1 MISFHNILSIAKYE
15 RKTLLRS
22 WFFRIFGIL
31 SLVVLF
37 GMNFGMII
45 EGGGGEGWA
54 IRSIPGAIPYF
65 NLLILN
71 VAQAIIAVF
80 LASDFLKRDKKLD
93 TTEVIYMRSMTN
105 GEYVVGKTWGNLQVF
120 LVLNVLVVI
129 MALIFNLLAKGTGI
143 SWISYGIYLVAIS
156 VPTLIFIMGL
166 SFLLM
171 SVIRNQAITF
181 VLILGYIG
189 ITLFL
194 LQAKFYYIF
203 DYMAFNIPML
213 NSEIVGFG
221 NLETIIIHRGIYLL
235 LGLGFIF
242 MTIFLLKRLPQSE
255 ATTWISLFLSII
267 FISGGGYLAYNHINN
282 FKLTEKFR
290 AEVVELNNKYVDVKT
305 PSTVTLNIS
314 VQHNPESIEATSEMT
329 LRNDSDGPFEKLIFS
344 LNDGLQISSLK
355 INGNETPFLREK
367 HLVIVSDKLDFN
379 PGEEIK
385 VQFTYAGKINEAL
398 CYLDIEEEVIQEKYG
413 KFVIN
418 VDKRYAF
425 ITPDYLLLTPEA
437 NWYPK
442 TGVTYSSANI
452 AWYQPQFIDFNLEV
466 ITREGLKAIS
476 QGEIK
481 EISAGQFTFENKHA
495 LTQISL
501 AVGNYKQKI
510 LQGKDVEFGVW
521 YLDGHDYFTD
531 SFEEINDTLSNVIN
545 ERFDDFKRTYK
556 LNYLSDKLS
565 LVEVPAQFKTFKR
578 AWASTQEYVQ
588 PEQILIP
595 EKGFMIRAFD
605 FESQKKNVTRWG
617 RGDNNMTPM
626 DIELRVLGEFIGTF
640 TTEQERNWQ
649 GGPGGGT
656 QTVTLSPYF
665 IFPMLYNFQNNIQS
679 DKWPI
684 TNRIFEAYLKNQ
696 VTDMRSVFMSS
707 MQGQSADERA
717 NIALQDSTFQ
727 EILADPQQK
736 GIIENVIKLKGDVLF
751 SMIEWKAGQEEFQA
765 FLRELLNEYVHRN
778 ISFDVFSQEIYEKFN
793 LELIPLMDEWFRA
806 KTLPGYLFSPVKAVK
821 VKTEDKIQTMVTFKA
836 TNFSDTDGLVKVSFR
851 LGGGPGGGRGG
862 RGGGMGGSDVIN
874 KLVYLEPHQTKDLS
888 YLLSVDP
895 RMIILNTMT
904 SKNIPQTMMSFFR
917 DVEED
922 TKAIAAE
929 YERVS
934 DIPVQM
940 ALPNETIVDNE
951 DPQFTVTKNE
961 KISLLEKWIVK
972 EKKSQSKYSG
982 INMWR
987 PPTNWTAI
995 TNSDFYGEYVR
1006 SAYYIKGGTGDLKV
1020 QWHLPVKEAGYFDVY
1035 VHMYKARMFGRG
1047 GGGGDDNGEY
1057 NYLIYDDEGAQEA
1070 IIDNK
1075 NVENGWN
1082 HLGTYY
1088 FTSDTALV
1096 ELSNKSKLKMVFAD
1110 AVKLVEQ

>member
-1 MISFHNILSIAKYE
+1 
-15 RKTLLRS
+15 
-22 WFFRIFGIL
+22 
-31 SLVVLF
+31 LV
-37 GMNFGMII
+37 
-45 EGGGGEGWA
+45 
-54 IRSIPGAIPYF
+54 
-65 NLLILN
+65 
-71 VAQAIIAVF
+71 
-80 LASDFLKRDKKLD
+80 
-93 TTEVIYMRSMTN
+93 
-105 GEYVVGKTWGNLQVF
+105 
-120 LVLNVLVVI
+120 
-129 MALIFNLLAKGTGI
+129 
-143 SWISYGIYLVAIS
+143 
-156 VPTLIFIMGL
+156 
-166 SFLLM
+166 
-171 SVIRNQAITF
+171 
-181 VLILGYIG
+181 
-189 ITLFL
+189 
-194 LQAKFYYIF
+194 
-203 DYMAFNIPML
+203 
-213 NSEIVGFG
+213 
-221 NLETIIIHRGIYLL
+221 
-235 LGLGFIF
+235 
-242 MTIFLLKRLPQSE
+242 
-255 ATTWISLFLSII
+255 LSII
-267 FISGGGYLAYNHINN
+267 FISGGGYLAFNHINN
-282 FKLTEKFR
+282 FKITEKFR
-290 AEVVELNNKYVDVKT
+290 ADVVELNNKYVGEKT
-305 PSTVTLNIS
+305 PSTIAQNIS
-314 VQHNPESIEATSEMT
+314 VQHNPETIEATSEIT
-329 LRNDSDGPFEKLIFS
+329 LRNESEGPFEKLIFS

-367 HLVIVSDKLDFN
+367 HLVIVSDKLNFN

-385 VQFTYAGKINEAL
+385 VQFTYAGNINEAL
-398 CYLDIEEEVIQEKYG
+398 CYLDIEKEVIQEKYG

-466 ITREGLKAIS
+466 KTRDGLKAIS

-481 EISAGQFTFENKHA
+481 EVSAGHFTFENKHA
-495 LTQISL
+495 LTQLSL

-531 SFEEINDTLSNVIN
+531 TFKEINDTISNVIN
-545 ERFDDFKRTYK
+545 ERFEDFKRTYK
-556 LNYLSDKLS
+556 LNYSSERLS

-588 PEQILIP
+588 PEQVLIP

-640 TTEQERNWQ
+640 TSEQERNWQ

-696 VTDMRSVFMSS
+696 VTDVRSVFMSS
-707 MQGQSADERA
+707 AQGQSADERA

-727 EILADPQQK
+727 EILADPKQK

-751 SMIEWKAGQEEFQA
+751 SMIEWKAGQEEFQT
-765 FLRELLNEYVHRN
+765 FLRDLLNEYSYKN
-778 ISFDVFSQEIYEKFN
+778 ISFEVFSQKIYDKFN
-793 LELIPLMDEWFRA
+793 LELIPLMDEWFQA
-806 KTLPGYLFSPVKAVK
+806 KTLPGYLFSPIKAVK
-821 VKTEDKIQTMVTFKA
+821 VKTEDKIQTMVTFKV

-862 RGGGMGGSDVIN
+862 GMGGSDMIN

-895 RMIILNTMT
+895 RMVIINTMT
-904 SKNIPQTMMSFFR
+904 SKNIPQTLMSFFR

-922 TKAIAAE
+922 TKAIPAE

-934 DIPVQM
+934 DTPVQM

-951 DPQFTVTKNE
+951 DSQFTVTKNE

-972 EKKSQSKYSG
+972 EKKRQSKYSG

-1006 SAYYIKGGTGDLKV
+1006 SAYYIKGGTGDLKA
-1020 QWHLPVKEAGYFDVY
+1020 QWNVPIKKAGYFDVY
-1035 VHMYKARMFGRG
+1035 VHMYKARMWGRG

-1057 NYLIYDDEGAQEA
+1057 NFTIHDDEGAQDA
-1070 IIDNK
+1070 TMDNK
-1075 NVENGWN
+1075 NSVNGWN

-1088 FTSDTALV
+1088 FTSDTALI
-1096 ELSNKSKLKMVFAD
+1096 ELSNKSKLKMIFAD
-1110 AVKLVEQ
+1110 AIKLVEQ